1 MRLSINSLRE
11 QVTKILEKNL
21 SHEQAEIVAKY
32 FVWAEMSGNKTQG
45 IVKLMGAS
53 SIQNIRPQGEIE
65 IVKDTKLSRIID
77 AKDNPAPLNAQIATD
92 LAIQKA
98 SEHGFAIVGVKN
110 TFSSNGAQA
119 YYVEQIAKHDLI
131 GIMCSRCLLYT
142 SRCV

>member
-92 LAIQKA
+92 LAIQKPA
-98 SEHGFAIVGVKN
+98 STVLQ
-110 TFSSNGAQA
+110 SSG
-119 YYVEQIAKHDLI
+119 
-131 GIMCSRCLLYT
+131 
-142 SRCV
+142 